1 MHFVRL
7 VRGSSVGI
15 ERRNSEGTSGNFG
28 VRDAPSHS
36 GHDLEPSARRGHSPL
51 EALHELDN
59 QFMEIEPDDPFADD
73 LHPLVNKIQNAIGL
87 LILGC
92 RRRDVDITVQIA
104 ESIMR
109 VLEEKLTDEAVS
121 TEDFFALPEVQREL
135 ESQLEMIKHLRGDYT
150 LDGGLRVMFRE

>member
-1 MHFVRL
+1 
-7 VRGSSVGI
+7 
-15 ERRNSEGTSGNFG
+15 
-28 VRDAPSHS
+28 
-36 GHDLEPSARRGHSPL
+36 
-51 EALHELDN
+51 
-59 QFMEIEPDDPFADD
+59 MEIEPDDPFADD